1 MTTTMNIDV
10 LIGEIAGESGGEIR
24 PDAVRFCLSQLG
36 SLVRDE
42 VKEGWR
48 VEVSSSAHSPVPPIG
63 ASPSTT
69 RTIPHG
75 DTLIMV
81 KENSTWA

>member
-1 MTTTMNIDV
+1 MTPTMNIDV

-42 VKEGWR
+42 VTEGRR
-48 VEVSSSAHSPVPPIG
+48 VEVKFFGAFYRSADWRI
-63 ASPSTT
+63 AFDDTDNPSWG
-69 RTIPHG
+69 HAHNG
-75 DTLIMV
+75 
-81 KENSTWA
+81 EGE